1 MNVIFLVVAHGRLL
15 IMNAIEFVKQNGVEK
30 AKQIVDLL
38 PMSTLINIDGI
49 GVSISEL
56 KQIVEAFE
64 LVEYCN
70 GLEDAKELLDEI
82 DSERWVYNLY
92 TNTVI
97 SSDYSP
103 CDNMCIKYDVL
114 KQAIE
119 LVERVL

>member
-1 MNVIFLVVAHGRLL
+1 
-15 IMNAIEFVKQNGVEK
+15 MNAIEFVKQNGIEK
-30 AKQIVDLL
+30 VKQIVDLF
-38 PMSTLINIDGI
+38 PISTLINIDGI
-49 GVSISEL
+49 SVSILEL
-56 KQIVEAFE
+56 KQIVDAFE

-119 LVERVL
+119 LVEKCNER

>member
-1 MNVIFLVVAHGRLL
+1 
-15 IMNAIEFVKQNGVEK
+15 MNAIEFVKQNGIEK
-30 AKQIVDLL
+30 AHKIIDLF
-38 PMSTLINIDGI
+38 PVSTLISIDGI
-49 GVSISEL
+49 CVSISDL
-56 KQIVEAFE
+56 KKIIDAFD

-82 DSERWVYNLY
+82 DSEIWICNLY

-114 KQAIE
+114 KKAIE
-119 LVERVL
+119 LVERCK

>member
-1 MNVIFLVVAHGRLL
+1 MNEID
-15 IMNAIEFVKQNGVEK
+15 FVKQNGIEK
-30 AKQIVDLL
+30 TKQIVDLL

-49 GVSISEL
+49 GVSISDL
-56 KQIVEAFE
+56 KQIVDSFE

-97 SSDYSP
+97 SSDYP
-103 CDNMCIKYDVL
+103 
-114 KQAIE
+114 
-119 LVERVL
+119 LVITCV

>member
-1 MNVIFLVVAHGRLL
+1 MD
-15 IMNAIEFVKQNGVEK
+15 AIKFVKQNGIEEARK
-30 AKQIVDLL
+30 IVDIFSL
-38 PMSTLINIDGI
+38 PTLINIDGI
-49 GVSISEL
+49 GVSISDL
-56 KQIVEAFE
+56 KQIVDAFE

-114 KQAIE
+114 KKAID
-119 LVERVL
+119 LVELCK

>member
-1 MNVIFLVVAHGRLL
+1 
-15 IMNAIEFVKQNGVEK
+15 MNAIEFVKQNGIEK
-30 AKQIVDLL
+30 VKQIVDLF
-38 PMSTLINIDGI
+38 PISTLINIDGV
-49 GVSISEL
+49 GVSVSDL
-56 KQIVEAFE
+56 KKIVEAFE

-114 KQAIE
+114 KKSIE
-119 LVERVL
+119 LAEKCNER

>member
-1 MNVIFLVVAHGRLL
+1 M
-15 IMNAIEFVKQNGVEK
+15 MNAIEFVKKFGLVE
-30 AKQIVDLL
+30 AKKQLEDPKLVYFAQVDYQF
-38 PMSTLINIDGI
+38 MHD
-49 GVSISEL
+49 L
-56 KQIVEAFE
+56 KQIVEASN

-70 GLEDAKELLDEI
+70 GLENAKELLEEI

-92 TNTVI
+92 TNNVI

-119 LVERVL
+119 LVEMVL